1 MLVALGCN
9 SNANELDATDTDGTG
24 EELMTAV
31 PDASAESMLWSWLV
45 VDGEPISAVLVL
57 EEAM

>member
-1 MLVALGCN
+1 MLEALGCN
-9 SNANELDATDTDGTG
+9 FNDAG

-45 VDGEPISAVLVL
+45 VDGEPISAALGL